1 MKDSIDGYLARKYK
15 VTSVMGARL
24 DSIADD
30 ATIIVAMI
38 GLFVLK
44 PAFITQEYFS
54 LILLLILFLI
64 QVTSALIR
72 YRRFTSF
79 HTFLAKIAAVLQG
92 TFLILAFFLPN
103 PPYPLFYA
111 AITVTA
117 LDLIEE
123 TIMVLLLP
131 KWEADVKGVYWIL
144 MRGKK

>member
-1 MKDSIDGYLARKYK
+1 
-15 VTSVMGARL
+15 MGARL

-44 PAFITQEYFS
+44 PAFIKHEYFS

-64 QVTSALIR
+64 QVTFALIR
-72 YRRFTSF
+72 YHRFTSF
-79 HTFLAKIAAVLQG
+79 HTVLAKLAAVLQG
-92 TFLILAFFLPN
+92 SFLILAFFLPN

-111 AITVTA
+111 AVTVTA

-123 TIMVLLLP
+123 TIMIQLLP
-131 KWEADVKGVYWIL
+131 KWEANVKGLYWIL
-144 MRGKK
+144 KRGKGIEG